1 MFGLNVHRLGDEGK
15 RAVVVEVPASI
26 DGPHLVYKNDYF
38 GAPVRNDSDTA
49 WMKERQIEA
58 MYRARFDGR
67 RHATEALDN
76 LFAEAAGG
84 RDTDKRA
91 WLIAVA
97 HPRVPRFH
105 DRLTRDEARDVLSR
119 TEKLALT
126 YAGRG
131 GVHPLESVDRSN
143 PRPGLRRWVAVS
155 RSTGDWLPPLS
166 APLSSASP

>member
-1 MFGLNVHRLGDEGK
+1 VFGLNVHHLGCEGK

-58 MYRARFDGR
+58 MYRARFDER
-67 RHATEALDN
+67 RHATEALDK

-97 HPRVPRFH
+97 HRRGPSPYSPIPR
-105 DRLTRDEARDVLSR
+105 
-119 TEKLALT
+119 
-126 YAGRG
+126 
-131 GVHPLESVDRSN
+131 
-143 PRPGLRRWVAVS
+143 
-155 RSTGDWLPPLS
+155 S
-166 APLSSASP
+166 APTPTGPPSSPVKRRALCCPTPRD